1 MSECLYDNCI
11 ICSQI
16 KEEDKDKQ
24 KIPMCL
30 FVLMLYT
37 FNYSNGTREMMN
49 KGIEGY
55 QEEELI
61 QSGIY

>member
-1 MSECLYDNCI
+1 MSECLYIDCP
-11 ICSQI
+11 ICNQI
-16 KEEDKDKQ
+16 LEEDKDKQ

-37 FNYSNGTREMMN
+37 FSYSNGTREMMN
-49 KGIEGY
+49 KET
-55 QEEELI
+55 EVFRLEELT